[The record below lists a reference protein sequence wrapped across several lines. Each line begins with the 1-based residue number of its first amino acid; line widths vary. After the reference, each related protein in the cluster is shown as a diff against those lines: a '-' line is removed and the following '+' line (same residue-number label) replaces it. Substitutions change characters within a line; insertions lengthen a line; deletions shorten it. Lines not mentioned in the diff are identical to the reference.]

1 MTARELI
8 IKLMN
13 EENFHLD
20 DKIEVTLLDTRDDI
34 EYDSSIIN
42 FDIQAAE
49 DNTLF
54 IHAQSGKLNGT
65 NDNVII
71 KLPEE
76 NYGH

>member
-8 IKLMN
+8 QKLLDQ
-13 EENFHLD
+13 EDFDLD
-20 DKIEVTLLDTRDDI
+20 DKVEISLLDTRDQI
-34 EYDSSIIN
+34 EYDPTIVN
-42 FDIQAAE
+42 FDIQVAE

-54 IHAQSGKLNGT
+54 IHAQSGKINGT
-65 NDNVII
+65 NDTTII

>member
-1 MTARELI
+1 MTGRELI
-8 IKLMN
+8 KKLLDQ
-13 EENFHLD
+13 EDFDID
-20 DKIEVTLLDTRDDI
+20 DKIEVSLLDTRDDI
-34 EYDSSIIN
+34 EYDSSIVN
-42 FDIQAAE
+42 FDIQVAE

-76 NYGH
+76 NYGY